1 MNTVLTVVTSVL
13 ASTGIATVV
22 MKFLVES
29 ALKEAQEKK
38 KQEQE
43 RRERRYKLDDELQH
57 NISRALFWIH
67 HGIKAHEKAEPHCYW
82 NGELQKAMDEMG
94 DTEKRKKNLD
104 REQLAEVN
112 E

>member
-1 MNTVLTVVTSVL
+1 MNTVLTVVASVL
-13 ASTGIATVV
+13 ASTGIAAAV